1 MTHPNPTTS
10 SPNFQLVFNNALDTY
25 KKRTKN
31 DLLTHPLVLQL
42 ENCTSS
48 SAVLALIRQQLQGL
62 QRDDDRLTRW
72 LEPTVRVLYA
82 FSETLGEGVSLVRS
96 ENELI

>member
-1 MTHPNPTTS
+1 MSRVNPTTS
-10 SPNFQLVFNNALDTY
+10 SSLNFQLIFNNSLDAY

-31 DLLTHPLVLQL
+31 DLLRHPIVDQLQS
-42 ENCTSS
+42 CTSS

-72 LEPTVRVLYA
+72 LDPTVRVLQA
-82 FSETLGEGVSLVRS
+82 FSGILGEGVSLVRFRK
-96 ENELI
+96 